1 MVSTTIEDVE
11 QILDVDAIRAQF
23 PLLDQR
29 QNGKPLVYLDSA
41 ATMQKPQSV
50 IDTITQYY
58 QTTNANVH
66 RGIYHLSQCATD
78 DYDAAREKARQ
89 FINAKSSDE
98 IIFTRGTTESIN
110 LVATSFSERFISRG
124 DEVIISTMEHHS
136 NIVPWQLMCKRVG
149 AILKVL
155 PVFDDG
161 TLDIDALDKMI
172 NEKTKLLSIVHVSN
186 VLGTINPVDVLIAK
200 AHKHGVPVLVDGAQA
215 VVHQSVDVQ
224 ALDCDFY
231 VFSAHKLYGPTGAGV
246 LYGKKELLDKMPPY
260 QGGGD
265 MIRQVT
271 FEKTEYADLPL
282 KFEAGTPNIAG
293 VIGLGA
299 AIDFVRSIGIDNIK
313 AHEQSLLHYATAKL
327 AQIAGLHIIGPK
339 TNKAGV
345 ISFVMDQAH
354 PHDIATILD
363 TENIAVRAGHHC
375 AMPLINRLGL
385 SATARI
391 SFGVYNTRFDVD
403 CAVEGLKKVLE
414 LFGE

>member
-161 TLDIDALDKMI
+161 TLDIDALDIMI

-299 AIDFVRSIGIDNIK
+299 AIDFVRLIGIDNIK